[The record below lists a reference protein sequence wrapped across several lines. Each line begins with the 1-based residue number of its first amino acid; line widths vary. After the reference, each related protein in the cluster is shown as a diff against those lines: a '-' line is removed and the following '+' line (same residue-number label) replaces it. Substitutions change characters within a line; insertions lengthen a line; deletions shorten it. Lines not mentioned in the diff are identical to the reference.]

1 MEFACMAYLFTFTTY
16 RNIYLIFLRIWV
28 FPRAWCLQPCIHT
41 DTQIISKHIKA
52 FSIVGRT
59 PYFSFQCCIVF
70 DLISFL
76 EKFRSIQRD
85 NFSFFVLL
93 LLFQNEFHTQIASH
107 ARRIIFIMWLTLF
120 IFFSLYFSLFRTFHT
135 ISQVQRTNSIQT
147 IMICINNAPI
157 CDSAP
162 DNCLTSNQ
170 IGLQFKS
177 TMYNENPIIRI

>member
-1 MEFACMAYLFTFTTY
+1 MSFSSGVMSST
-16 RNIYLIFLRIWV
+16 V
-28 FPRAWCLQPCIHT
+28 HT
-41 DTQIISKHIKA
+41 HRHTNHIKA
-52 FSIVGRT
+52 HQSIFYRWKNTLFLFSMLH
-59 PYFSFQCCIVF
+59 C
-70 DLISFL
+70 
-76 EKFRSIQRD
+76 FRSYFIFGKISVDSWRD

-107 ARRIIFIMWLTLF
+107 ARRIIFIKWLTLF
-120 IFFSLYFSLFRTFHT
+120 IFVCLYFSLFRTFHT